1 MTDSEVNISTFAG
14 RGILQKKSRA
24 VIFKLGCFVQKYW
37 SGTVTR
43 NTAMRRAA
51 DYLHLNKPNLAA
63 FNYTAAVQCS
73 AVQCSAVQCSEN
85 LLNIADVVRSFF
97 NCAQKTFWGN
107 PCRNIT
113 TMCRNIA
120 FFRLRAEISLS
131 RNQASLGTRAGPF
144 LGMCR
149 NIVF

>member
-1 MTDSEVNISTFAG
+1 MLEEELGYDRF
-14 RGILQKKSRA
+14 RGEYFYFCRKGHYCKKNSRA

-73 AVQCSAVQCSEN
+73 EN

-97 NCAQKTFWGN
+97 NCAQKTFWGS

>member
-24 VIFKLGCFVQKYW
+24 VIFKLGCFVQKCW

-73 AVQCSAVQCSEN
+73 EN
-85 LLNIADVVRSFF
+85 LLNIADVERSFF

-120 FFRLRAEISLS
+120 FLGLRVLPSF
-131 RNQASLGTRAGPF
+131 TR
-144 LGMCR
+144 R
-149 NIVF
+149 RSI